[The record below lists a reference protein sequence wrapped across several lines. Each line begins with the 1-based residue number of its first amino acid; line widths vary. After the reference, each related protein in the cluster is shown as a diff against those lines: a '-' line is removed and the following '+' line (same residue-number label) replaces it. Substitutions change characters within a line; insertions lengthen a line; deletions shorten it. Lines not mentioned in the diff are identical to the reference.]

1 MAMNLLP
8 TRALEAPVEVNL
20 LPTGRPTVAGTHCP
34 CGNQR
39 RASRRCC
46 RACERYFWRR
56 QGELRPVAPTPPA
69 CARVRFA
76 LSREACPAITSA
88 TVALAVRLNRA
99 MSC

>member
-1 MAMNLLP
+1 M
-8 TRALEAPVEVNL
+8 EVNL
-20 LPTGRPTVAGTHCP
+20 LPTGRPTVAGTHCA

-56 QGELRPVAPTPPA
+56 QGELHHVVTTPPT

-76 LSREACPAITSA
+76 FSREVCPAITSA